1 MPKTSVS
8 ARKVA
13 ELVEK
18 YLEAHQ
24 PKGYRIVIDRDGIRE
39 DSDGWWEIPIRPSK
53 EDAPSYDWI
62 GRSAEA
68 AVELDEAEGVHVL
81 FV

>member
-1 MPKTSVS
+1 MPKTKISV
-8 ARKVA
+8 RQVA
-13 ELVEK
+13 ELAEK
-18 YLEAHQ
+18 YLAQHQ
-24 PKGYRIVIDRDGIRE
+24 PADYRILIERRGIRV

-53 EDAPSYDWI
+53 ADAPSYDWI

-68 AVELDEAEGVHVL
+68 AVALDDAEGLHVL